1 MLVVRMRWKMKMR
14 KWIIALVI
22 LVLVGNLSQACGP
35 HEPAGKSQVSH
46 LYLYEKDPGTWDI
59 ISNGSWGKMKY
70 RLSGEEF
77 EFVFNGHK
85 LTERQDYTL
94 IYYPD
99 PWPGEGLI
107 CLGNST
113 ANEEGD
119 IHIAESVD
127 TDDLPSEGD
136 ENEGA
141 KIWLVL
147 SSDVD
152 CENSKMIGWN
162 PTEYLFEHNLIY
174 FSKTPVEVSSEK
186 CDKETNKDEIEVEE
200 VEDEENAPEIPEAGI
215 SEAKWFKVL
224 DKLIERF
231 PIIEQILQRILQWIY
246 DRLTSMEL
254 PIT

>member
-1 MLVVRMRWKMKMR
+1 MRWKIR
-14 KWIIALVI
+14 KCIIALVI
-22 LVLVGNLSQACGP
+22 LGLVGNLSQACGP

-46 LYLYEKDPGTWDI
+46 LYLYEKDPVTWDI

-85 LTERQDYTL
+85 LTARQDYTL

-127 TDDLPSEGD
+127 TGDLPSEGD

-162 PTEYLFEHNLIY
+162 PTEYLFEHNLIN
-174 FSKTPVEVSSEK
+174 FSKAPVEASSEK
-186 CDKETNKDEIEVEE
+186 CDKETKKGEIEVKE
-200 VEDEENAPEIPEAGI
+200 VEDDENAPEIPEAGI
-215 SEAKWFKVL
+215 SETRWFKVL

-231 PIIEQILQRILQWIY
+231 PIIERILLRILQWIY
-246 DRLTSMEL
+246 YRLTSMEL
-254 PIT
+254 SIT

>member
-1 MLVVRMRWKMKMR
+1 M
-14 KWIIALVI
+14 
-22 LVLVGNLSQACGP
+22 
-35 HEPAGKSQVSH
+35 
-46 LYLYEKDPGTWDI
+46 TWDI
-59 ISNGSWGKMKY
+59 ISNASWGKMEY
-70 RLSGEEF
+70 ISSGEDF
-77 EFVFNGHK
+77 KFVFNGYN
-85 LTERQDYTL
+85 LTSGQDYTL

-113 ANEEGD
+113 ANKEGD

-127 TDDLPSEGD
+127 TGDLPSEGD

-174 FSKTPVEVSSEK
+174 FSRIPAKVSSEK
-186 CDKETNKDEIEVEE
+186 CDKEEK
-200 VEDEENAPEIPEAGI
+200 
-215 SEAKWFKVL
+215 
-224 DKLIERF
+224 
-231 PIIEQILQRILQWIY
+231 
-246 DRLTSMEL
+246 
-254 PIT
+254 